1 MRNLDYLHRKRA
13 NEILDTVR
21 ATREAIDRL
30 GDDAFGGKSSAAWHE
45 SEGGVWM
52 ENLLNG
58 RFEARTLSPEQ
69 KKRYRSAA
77 MMKGRDDEIV
87 REGQRIVR
95 GLMRKDFPEINGGKP
110 YFAPGGKD
118 KTFEEYVLHQLR
130 VGAQDGVEKKVSS
143 GRLAGLSFA
152 EESLSNPDFVFR
164 QKNGNRYWGTLY
176 KTDKKN
182 TLHVVITEM
191 EKDGRVREIT
201 QFPIK
206 SNGSEIRNAIKKKF
220 EDSTLEYVSD
230 NVKYVGPS
238 KLPAPKAS
246 SQYQQPGLASTG
258 DGNISVNNANDPVK
272 LAMSQRITR
281 LNNTQREQMRE
292 LGIPLESIDE
302 AGYAYVPHTLTDEA
316 KKEMRSSRMRM
327 LR

>member
-1 MRNLDYLHRKRA
+1 MKNLDYLHRQRA
-13 NEILDTVR
+13 NEILDTGR
-21 ATREAIDRL
+21 ATRKDIDAL
-30 GDDAFGGKSSAAWHE
+30 GKDAFGGESSAAWHE

-69 KKRYRSAA
+69 KKSYRSAA

-95 GLMRKDFPEINGGKP
+95 GLMKKDFPEINGVKP
-110 YFAPGGKD
+110 YFSPGGKD

-130 VGAQDGVEKKVSS
+130 GGAQDGVEKKVSS
-143 GRLAGLSFA
+143 GRLAGLSFV

-164 QKNGNRYWGTLY
+164 QKNDNRYWGTLY
-176 KTDKKN
+176 KTDRKD
-182 TLHVVITEM
+182 TLHVVVTEM
-191 EKDGRVREIT
+191 EKDGRAREIT

-206 SNGSEIRNAIKKKF
+206 SKGSEIRNAIRKNF
-220 EDSTLEYVSD
+220 GDSTLEYVSD
-230 NVKYVGPS
+230 NVKNIGPS

-246 SQYQQPGLASTG
+246 PQYQQPGLASA
-258 DGNISVNNANDPVK
+258 DVISVNNANDPVK

-281 LNNTQREQMRE
+281 LNNAQREQMRK

-302 AGYAYVPHTLTDEA
+302 AGYAYAPHTLTDEA

>member
-1 MRNLDYLHRKRA
+1 MSARYITMA
-13 NEILDTVR
+13 
-21 ATREAIDRL
+21 
-30 GDDAFGGKSSAAWHE
+30 KSSAAWHE

-58 RFEARTLSPEQ
+58 RFEARTLSPELT
-69 KKRYRSAA
+69 KNYRRYARL
-77 MMKGRDDEIV
+77 KGKDDDIV
-87 REGQRIVR
+87 REGQKIVR
-95 GLMRKDFPEINGGKP
+95 GLMEKDFPEINGVKP

-118 KTFEEYVLHQLR
+118 KTFDEYVLHQLR
-130 VGAQDGVEKKVSS
+130 GGTQEGAEKKVSS
-143 GRLAGLSFA
+143 GRLAGLNFA

-176 KTDKKN
+176 KTDKKD
-182 TLHVVITEM
+182 TLHVVVTEM

-206 SNGSEIRNAIKKKF
+206 SKGSEIRNAIKKKF
-220 EDSTLEYVSD
+220 GDSTLEYVSD
-230 NVKYVGPS
+230 NVKHIGPS

-258 DGNISVNNANDPVK
+258 DGNLIVNNANDPVK

-281 LNNTQREQMRE
+281 LVGLPYICDREQRGKVYKTQYM
-292 LGIPLESIDE
+292 
-302 AGYAYVPHTLTDEA
+302 
-316 KKEMRSSRMRM
+316 
-327 LR
+327 